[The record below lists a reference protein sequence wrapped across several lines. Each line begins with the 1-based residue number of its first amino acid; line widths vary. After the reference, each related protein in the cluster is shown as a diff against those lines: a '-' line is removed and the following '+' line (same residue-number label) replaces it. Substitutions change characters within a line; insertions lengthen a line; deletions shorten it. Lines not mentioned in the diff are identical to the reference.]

1 MITPLYIRSF
11 VKAFICI
18 LMVGFTTFIQVEL
31 KEFVKVGCDI
41 YKVPK
46 ASEDEE
52 DNGKPFRRISN
63 KQVNNGICM

>member
-1 MITPLYIRSF
+1 M
-11 VKAFICI
+11 
-18 LMVGFTTFIQVEL
+18 EL

-46 ASEDEE
+46 APEDEE

>member
-1 MITPLYIRSF
+1 M
-11 VKAFICI
+11 
-18 LMVGFTTFIQVEL
+18 EL

-52 DNGKPFRRISN
+52 DNGKPFKRISN
-63 KQVNNGICM
+63 KQVNKYGICK